1 MSVLNLKET
10 LDISFKTTKQ
20 YIDESDEKKADKV
33 NEAELYTML
42 EKVFSESVGNILGY
56 VDENNSIVLNSN
68 LASGTYI
75 LKYENED
82 GTYIDITEIN
92 VLDEEE

>member
-10 LDISFKTTKQ
+10 LDISFKITKQ

-33 NEAELYTML
+33 NETELYTML
-42 EKVFSESVGNILGY
+42 EKVFSESGNILGY

>member
-10 LDISFKTTKQ
+10 LDISFKITKQ

-33 NEAELYTML
+33 NETELYTML
-42 EKVFSESVGNILGY
+42 EKVFSESGNILGY

-68 LASGTYI
+68 LASGTYT

-82 GTYIDITEIN
+82 GTCIDIKEFN